1 MRTFIGLVI
10 VVVVV
15 LVILWLVGVFD
26 TDSDRF
32 DSERDL

>member
-1 MRTFIGLVI
+1 MKAFIGWVI
-10 VVVVV
+10 VLVVV
-15 LVILWLVGVFD
+15 LAILWLVGVFD

>member
-1 MRTFIGLVI
+1 MKTFIGLVL